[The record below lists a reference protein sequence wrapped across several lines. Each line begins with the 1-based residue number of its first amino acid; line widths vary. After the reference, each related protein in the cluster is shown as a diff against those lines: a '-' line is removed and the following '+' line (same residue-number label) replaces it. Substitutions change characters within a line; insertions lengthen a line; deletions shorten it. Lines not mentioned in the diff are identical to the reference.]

1 MGTMM
6 WTNLRIPS
14 RSKERGL
21 TVKANR
27 FSGRSWILA
36 CLVFAITVL
45 TPMRLRAQ
53 DNPAYQDHGFT
64 LFEEFRG
71 IESGQ
76 GQFAIVDTSLGYMF
90 NNHIAID
97 VGEPVFFARATL
109 PSVPHVWKIDAGDPY
124 GDVRLSFD
132 NPVLNYDTVATVTV
146 PVRGT
151 SVFSTGRV
159 GLDWFNHF
167 DHEFGRFSP
176 FVNGG
181 IANGIL
187 DTTQLSQPF
196 RLVQNFKTLGFIAD
210 VEGGMTFRVA
220 PHLRIGG
227 SYYALLPA
235 GDQKVYING
244 VQDLLLLPTGVGA
257 SDITHDRGYT
267 GFARVTLSRFLYAE
281 AAYVHSI
288 PLNDDAATITFGV
301 DVKSLLG
308 RARAQ
313 AH

>member
-1 MGTMM
+1 M
-6 WTNLRIPS
+6 
-14 RSKERGL
+14 
-21 TVKANR
+21 
-27 FSGRSWILA
+27 
-36 CLVFAITVL
+36 TVL
-45 TPMRLRAQ
+45 APASLRGQ
-53 DNPAYQDHGFT
+53 DNPPPAYEDHGFT
-64 LFEEFRG
+64 IFEELRG
-71 IESGQ
+71 VESNQ
-76 GQFAIVDTSLGYMF
+76 GQFAIVDTSIGYMF
-90 NNHIAID
+90 NKRIAID
-97 VGEPVFFARATL
+97 IGEPVFFARATL
-109 PSVPHVWKIDAGDPY
+109 PSIPHVWKIDAGDPY
-124 GDVRLSFD
+124 GDLRLSFD
-132 NPVLNYDTVATVTV
+132 NPVLNYDTVFTVTV

-167 DHEFGRFSP
+167 DHEFGRLGP

-181 IANGIL
+181 VANGIL

-210 VEGGMTFRVA
+210 VEGGMTFRVV

-244 VQDLLLLPTGVGA
+244 VQNLLLLPTSVGA
-257 SDITHDRGYT
+257 SNITHDRGYSA
-267 GFARVTLSRFLYAE
+267 FARVNLSRFLYAE

-288 PLNDDAATITFGV
+288 PLNDDAATLTFGV